1 MPFRVTE
8 STPARRMAVTPMP
21 TGGFARAVRP
31 DPNDPMDVYRRA
43 VGDGLVLGQHGS
55 SQLPTHSG
63 ATFVT
68 GNGESALSQNI
79 ALEQRGVA
87 QTLQSELA
95 DRQRNMFTPIRTVPL
110 DPRWAALHQ
119 ALFEA
124 GTDKIQTGARAGMG
138 PRGFFDTQAT
148 MSTPERQRAELLKAL
163 EVNGGRYD
171 QAAQLEDLLRR
182 GSGG

>member
-1 MPFRVTE
+1 M
-8 STPARRMAVTPMP
+8 PARRMAVTPMSS
-21 TGGFARAVRP
+21 GGFARADRP

-43 VGDGLVLGQHGS
+43 VGDGLVSGQHGS
-55 SQLPTHSG
+55 TQLPTHSG
-63 ATFVT
+63 ATFVA
-68 GNGESALSQNI
+68 NSGESALSQNL

-87 QTLQSELA
+87 RTLESELA

-110 DPRWAALHQ
+110 DRKWAALHQ

-148 MSTPERQRAELLKAL
+148 MSTPERQRAELLKAMEL
-163 EVNGGRYD
+163 NGGRDD
-171 QAAQLEDLLRR
+171 QAAMIEELIRR